1 MSDSQ
6 GQPLNISTFYLILL
20 ILIQV
25 SIESDLRISD
35 SEKVKE
41 IIELNPC
48 MLKNENIF
56 PINLYMYRFQ
66 GIVVNRKCLVSI

>member
-41 IIELNPC
+41 IIELKPFK
-48 MLKNENIF
+48 LKNENIF
-56 PINLYMYRFQ
+56 PINLY
-66 GIVVNRKCLVSI
+66 I